1 LTRRA
6 RRGVRLDLIHEDRA
20 PLCLASNASTSTTN
34 RRIKPTCLTLRQQVP
49 TGLYGVDRTRKI
61 RPLARFLDWSGRL
74 CRWNLGIETHLA
86 ERTTN
91 NVALGSQWIC
101 WRSDHSGEAGA
112 ALGTANRMVT
122 IDGARECR
130 QRAEYSRKTHQ
141 RLKELATYKKNLAPP
156 IPAMDTMS
164 AKRFWRVSFSRMV
177 ISVYR
182 ESSRLR
188 ICEMDGRGREGER
201 RGLGSS

>member
-1 LTRRA
+1 
-6 RRGVRLDLIHEDRA
+6 VRLDLIHEDRA

-34 RRIKPTCLTLRQQVP
+34 RGIKPTCLTLRQQVP

-61 RPLARFLDWSGRL
+61 RPLARFLDWLGRL

-101 WRSDHSGEAGA
+101 WRTDHSGEAGA

-130 QRAEYSRKTHQ
+130 QRAEYSRKNPPAIERTGDIEEQ
-141 RLKELATYKKNLAPP
+141 R
-156 IPAMDTMS
+156 
-164 AKRFWRVSFSRMV
+164 
-177 ISVYR
+177 
-182 ESSRLR
+182 
-188 ICEMDGRGREGER
+188 
-201 RGLGSS
+201 GSSNSRNGHHVCEALLARQFFPNGHIGLPRIEQIGNL